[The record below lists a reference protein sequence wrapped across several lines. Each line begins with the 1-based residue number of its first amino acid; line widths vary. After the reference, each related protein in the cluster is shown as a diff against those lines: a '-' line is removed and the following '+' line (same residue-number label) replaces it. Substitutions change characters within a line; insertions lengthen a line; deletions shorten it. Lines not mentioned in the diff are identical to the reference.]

1 MVAAEAA
8 ACGALPLSASHSGM
22 AEVTATLRPAL
33 PERLRSLMSFDVGPG
48 AVREIG
54 SKLVEWLQLDPG
66 EREQASAAL
75 AAEAARRYSWKS
87 VANGVIAAASGQS

>member
-8 ACGALPLSASHSGM
+8 ACGALPLSANHSGM

-33 PERLRSLMSFDVGPG
+33 PAHLRPLLSFDVGPE

-54 SKLVEWLQLDPG
+54 SKLVTWLELDPR
-66 EREQASAAL
+66 ERNQAAAAL
-75 AAEAARRYSWKS
+75 ASEAAKRYSWES
-87 VANGVIAAASGQS
+87 VARGVIEAASGQS